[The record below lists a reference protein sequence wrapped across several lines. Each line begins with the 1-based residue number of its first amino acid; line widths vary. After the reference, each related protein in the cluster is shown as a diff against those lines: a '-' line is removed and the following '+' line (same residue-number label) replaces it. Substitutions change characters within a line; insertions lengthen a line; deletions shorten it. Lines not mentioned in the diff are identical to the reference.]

1 MASRMEGV
9 ALVLFGHGAR
19 DPSWARPLELVRA
32 GVLMHRPETRVELAF
47 LEYLS
52 PTLPERVAQLVGE
65 GVSAVRILPV
75 FIAQGGHL
83 KREVPDLVNTL
94 RERHPSVTI
103 DLLPVMGEDSQV
115 LAAMA
120 DYACRCLDAGGGGKK
135 SDSPLGQ
142 ERLGE
147 SGPA

>member
-1 MASRMEGV
+1 MTNRTGGV

-32 GVLMHRPETRVELAF
+32 GVQAHRPGMRVELAF
-47 LEYLS
+47 LEYLP
-52 PTLPERVAQLVGE
+52 PTLPERVAQLAGE
-65 GVSAVRILPV
+65 GVSAVQILPV

-103 DLLPVMGEDSQV
+103 DLLPVMGEDPGV

-120 DYACRCLDAGGGGKK
+120 DYACRCLDAGCGGKK

-142 ERLGE
+142 ECLGE